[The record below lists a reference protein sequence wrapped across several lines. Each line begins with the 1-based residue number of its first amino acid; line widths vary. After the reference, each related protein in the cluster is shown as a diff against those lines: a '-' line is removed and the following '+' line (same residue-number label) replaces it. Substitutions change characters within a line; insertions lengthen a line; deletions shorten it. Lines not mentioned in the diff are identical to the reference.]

1 MSCIPET
8 VFRRLLIMAMPVKKL
23 KVVVR
28 ILPAV
33 FLGNDVVNLR
43 NIFRFE
49 VQTAFNAR
57 SALPFKQHFVP

>member
-1 MSCIPET
+1 MSCLPET
-8 VFRRLLIMAMPVKKL
+8 VFCRLLIMAMPVKKL
-23 KVVVR
+23 KVVIR

-33 FLGNDVVNLR
+33 FFGNDVVNFR

-49 VQTAFNAR
+49 VQTAFKAR